1 MYIDQLDDIV
11 SKCNN
16 AYHSTIKRKHVDV
29 KQSASIEYSKEN
41 NYQDPKFKN
50 CDFVGIPKYK
60 NIFTKVYTRNWSE
73 EVKTL
78 CRRHMLLVIL
88 KPKN

>member
-16 AYHSTIKRKHVDV
+16 EYHSTIKRKPIDV
-29 KQSASIEYSKEN
+29 KQSASIEYSKEI

-50 CDFVGIPKYK
+50 RDFVRKSKYK
-60 NIFTKVYTRNWSE
+60 NIFAKFYTPNWSE
-73 EVKTL
+73 EAFVIKKVKNT
-78 CRRHMLLVIL
+78 V
-88 KPKN
+88 P